1 LEQEESKV
9 NNTMESYFDGY
20 ELTHFKVKK
29 GTYSKR
35 ALLTENEIYL
45 QQLSETIS
53 RIVGVMR

>member
-1 LEQEESKV
+1 
-9 NNTMESYFDGY
+9 MESYFDGY